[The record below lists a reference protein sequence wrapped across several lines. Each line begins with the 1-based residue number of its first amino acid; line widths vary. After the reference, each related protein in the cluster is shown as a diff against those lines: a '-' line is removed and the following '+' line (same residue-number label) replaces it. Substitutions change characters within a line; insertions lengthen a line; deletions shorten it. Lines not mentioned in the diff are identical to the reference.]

1 MAFDTDKYLKELQD
15 FANTAKK
22 RITEIETELQTNI
35 AKITDEKQK
44 VLTTEMLKQ
53 AKQGNVENVRNL
65 IDKLKKTL

>member
-15 FANTAKK
+15 FANTAKQ
-22 RITEIETELQTNI
+22 RITEIETELHSNI

-53 AKQGNVENVRNL
+53 AKQGNVENVHNL

>member
-22 RITEIETELQTNI
+22 RITEIETELQLNI

-53 AKQGNVENVRNL
+53 AKKGNVENVHNL

>member
-22 RITEIETELQTNI
+22 RITEIETELQSNI

-53 AKQGNVENVRNL
+53 AKQGNVENVHNL
-65 IDKLKKTL
+65 INKLKKTL

>member
-15 FANTAKK
+15 FANTAKQ
-22 RITEIETELQTNI
+22 RIAEIETELQSNI

-53 AKQGNVENVRNL
+53 AKKGNVDNVHNL
-65 IDKLKKTL
+65 INKLKKTV

>member
-22 RITEIETELQTNI
+22 RITEIETELQSNI

-53 AKQGNVENVRNL
+53 AKQGNVDNVHNI
-65 IDKLKKTL
+65 IDKLQKTL

>member
-15 FANTAKK
+15 FANTAKQ
-22 RITEIETELQTNI
+22 RITEIETELQSNI

-53 AKQGNVENVRNL
+53 AKKGNVDNVHNL
-65 IDKLKKTL
+65 IDKLKKTF

>member
-22 RITEIETELQTNI
+22 RITEIETELHSNI

-53 AKQGNVENVRNL
+53 AKKGNVENVHNL

>member
-22 RITEIETELQTNI
+22 RITEIETELQSNI

-53 AKQGNVENVRNL
+53 AKQGNVENVHNL

>member
-15 FANTAKK
+15 FANTAKQ
-22 RITEIETELQTNI
+22 RITEIETELQSNI
-35 AKITDEKQK
+35 DKITDEKQK

-53 AKQGNVENVRNL
+53 AKKGNVDNVHNL

>member
-15 FANTAKK
+15 FANTAKQ
-22 RITEIETELQTNI
+22 RITEIETELQSNI
-35 AKITDEKQK
+35 DKITDEKQK

-53 AKQGNVENVRNL
+53 AKQGNVENVHNL

>member
-1 MAFDTDKYLKELQD
+1 MAFDADKYLKELQD
-15 FANTAKK
+15 FANTVKQ
-22 RITEIETELQTNI
+22 RITEIETELQSNI

-53 AKQGNVENVRNL
+53 AKKGNVDNVHNL

>member
-22 RITEIETELQTNI
+22 RITEIETELQSNI

-44 VLTTEMLKQ
+44 LLTTEMLKQ
-53 AKQGNVENVRNL
+53 AKKGNVENVHNL
-65 IDKLKKTL
+65 INKLKKTL

>member
-22 RITEIETELQTNI
+22 RITEIETELQSNI

-53 AKQGNVENVRNL
+53 AKQGNVENVHNL
-65 IDKLKKTL
+65 IYKLKKTL